1 MPKLKYSFISSLN
14 VQLIH
19 KDAQNF
25 SNMINFTTN
34 LADNVSSKVRKLDIA
49 KSRVVNCIKRVT
61 DILDLKACTD
71 GVREALAEEDYE
83 AVRVFCFS
91 KHFTSISRNLFFI

>member
-1 MPKLKYSFISSLN
+1 MN

-19 KDAQNF
+19 KDAQNL

-49 KSRVVNCIKRVT
+49 KSRVISCIKRVT

-83 AVRVFCFS
+83 AVF
-91 KHFTSISRNLFFI
+91 LYYFIHLV